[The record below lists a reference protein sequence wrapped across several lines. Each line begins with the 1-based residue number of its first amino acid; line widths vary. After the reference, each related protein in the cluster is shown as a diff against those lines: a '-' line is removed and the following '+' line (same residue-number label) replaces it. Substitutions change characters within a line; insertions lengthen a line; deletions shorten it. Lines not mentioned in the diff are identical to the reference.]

1 MKPTRLP
8 CLERAGLDGW
18 MVRLF
23 DSIEEN
29 NLLWLTA
36 LAEECEAAF
45 GDTLVDLVPSYTT
58 LMVVFDPLRITPSEA
73 RQKLLDILATLR
85 PAEADAGGKLHE
97 LPTWYHQQVGP
108 DLQRVADL
116 SDLSID
122 SVIEAHSSREY
133 RVFALGFAPGFAFMG
148 LLDQALNCPRLD
160 TPRQKVPAG
169 SVAIAGQQTAAY
181 PVVTPGGW
189 NLIGRTPAR
198 LFDRNREGF
207 SLLRVGDRVR
217 FVAVNREEFEAQG
230 GDASPCNGES
240 TK

>member
-1 MKPTRLP
+1 MKPTGLP

-58 LMVVFDPLRITPSEA
+58 LLVVFDPLRITPCET
-73 RQKLLDILATLR
+73 RQQLTDILARLR
-85 PAEADAGGKLHE
+85 PAEAGASGTLHE
-97 LPTWYHQQVGP
+97 LSTWYDPQVGP

-116 SDLSID
+116 SDLSVE

-148 LLDQALNCPRLD
+148 LLDEALNCPRLD

-189 NLIGRTPAR
+189 NLIGRTPTR
-198 LFDRNREGF
+198 LFNRNREGF

-217 FVAVNREEFEAQG
+217 FVAVNQEEFEAQG
-230 GDASPCNGES
+230 GDATPNNGES
-240 TK
+240 AK